1 MTAPWLPLDEGW
13 IPSRIPPP
21 LRASDAWDLA
31 RGVNVYAI
39 RLHVSR
45 HEIDRIGAAPAYRLA
60 GEYFALAKALDAGAC
75 A

>member
-31 RGVNVYAI
+31 HGTNWYAI
-39 RLHVSR
+39 LLQTSSR
-45 HEIDRIGAAPAYRLA
+45 EIDRIGSATAYRVSA
-60 GEYFALAKALDAGAC
+60 DYYALAKALDAGCRA
-75 A
+75 